1 MLTLK
6 ELLIGNFTK
15 EYYLLA
21 LENYLYHLF
30 YIYILS
36 KHICR
41 KMISEGCFS
50 VSGDVLSVG
59 YYAELLSTYFNLEI
73 QSKHFENGR
82 LLSIEG
88 FDMEFVDVN
97 HNPQSEFHSH
107 LSDDSRKNTSITHAH
122 VSSMLKELGKGDEL
136 NRNCII
142 WESIDSYCK

>member
-1 MLTLK
+1 M
-6 ELLIGNFTK
+6 
-15 EYYLLA
+15 
-21 LENYLYHLF
+21 
-30 YIYILS
+30 
-36 KHICR
+36 R
-41 KMISEGCFS
+41 SEGCFS
-50 VSGDVLSVG
+50 VSGDILSVG

-107 LSDDSRKNTSITHAH
+107 LSDDSRKNTSTTHAH
-122 VSSMLKELGKGDEL
+122 VSFMLKELERGNKL

-142 WESIDSYCK
+142 WESIDSYCN